1 MFKLSVATLAA
12 MYLIAVSV
20 GDAPESEAVSRGAD
34 PAFETTFVSLVG
46 AAEASTF
53 DPTAEMVEPARLSDA
68 EAIEL
73 ALATGADLRRGR
85 ENTNTLLGTGAVQQ
99 VAALNQDATAAPA
112 TEYWSVTGN
121 AVNLR
126 AGPGTA
132 NDVVAKLS
140 VGTEAEVL
148 EEGNG
153 WYRIRTAD
161 GATDGWIFG
170 KYLSK
175 NG

>member
-1 MFKLSVATLAA
+1 MLKLSVATLAA
-12 MYLIAVSV
+12 MYLIAISV
-20 GDAPESEAVSRGAD
+20 GDAPESEVVARGAD

-46 AAEASTF
+46 AAAASTF
-53 DPTAEMVEPARLSDA
+53 DPTAQVIEPAKLSDA

-73 ALATGADLRRGR
+73 ALATGADLRGARQS
-85 ENTNTLLGTGAVQQ
+85 TNTLLGTGAVQQ
-99 VAALNQDATAAPA
+99 VAALGQDAAPA
-112 TEYWSVTGN
+112 PAAEYWSVTGS

-140 VGTEAEVL
+140 LGTEAEVL

-161 GATDGWIFG
+161 GAIDGWIFG

>member
-1 MFKLSVATLAA
+1 MFKLIAATLGA
-12 MYLIAVSV
+12 MYLIALSV
-20 GDAPESEAVSRGAD
+20 GDAPVTQPEAQDVARAAD

-46 AAEASTF
+46 AAEAST
-53 DPTAEMVEPARLSDA
+53 AEVSELSMTDA

-73 ALATGADLRRGR
+73 ALATGQEMRRDR
-85 ENTNTLLGTGAVQQ
+85 APAAPLLGTAASQAL
-99 VAALNQDATAAPA
+99 VASAEAATPS
-112 TEYWSVTGN
+112 ELWSVTGST
-121 AVNLR
+121 VNLR
-126 AGPGTA
+126 SGPGTA
-132 NDVVAKLS
+132 NGVVAKLTL
-140 VGTEAEVL
+140 GTEAEVL

-161 GATDGWIFG
+161 GAVDGWIFG